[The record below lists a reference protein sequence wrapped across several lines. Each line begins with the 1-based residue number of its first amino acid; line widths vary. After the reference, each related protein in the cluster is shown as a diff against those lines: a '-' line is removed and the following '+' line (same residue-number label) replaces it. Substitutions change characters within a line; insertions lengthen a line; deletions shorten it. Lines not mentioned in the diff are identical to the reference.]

1 MHGRKLTKGAI
12 DIFSQAANSR
22 RTKSLVVMNLVQHL
36 TTRNRGHLSSYT
48 YDTSTSLKNSRK
60 DISFQ
65 NYGQSPAEAKKTGP
79 WQIGHWAF
87 GRG

>member
-1 MHGRKLTKGAI
+1 MHGRKLTKDAI
-12 DIFSQAANSR
+12 DVFSQAANSR
-22 RTKSLVVMNLVQHL
+22 RTESLVDIDLVQDL
-36 TTRNRGHLSSYT
+36 TTRNKTSSVRQH
-48 YDTSTSLKNSRK
+48 DTSPSLEDSRR

-65 NYGQSPAEAKKTGP
+65 DDGQSPAEAKKTGP